1 MVIQIA
7 SRIFIIGSLLFCSVV
22 AGYAQVIMQVQDTVP
37 ERDDRLIIENSGSRI
52 VESSDTGRI
61 QYLYEDVRAY
71 TDSTY
76 FYADTAVLTDSY
88 LIAYGNMVIIQKDT
102 IKLFGDSLY
111 YNRDSSIAEVYG
123 DVILEN
129 GAQRLSGNSLFYRVD
144 DKIATYS
151 DTAILEQGSM
161 KLQSIAG
168 KFLINEKIGYFDR
181 DVILIDGDTRLRT
194 NSMVYY
200 TEEQKAEFVSAT
212 RIKTVDAEIYCEEG
226 YYEIES
232 KSGLFRKN
240 AQYKGEN
247 RSVTGDEIYYEKEI
261 DEIRV
266 IGNTVFTSDDADGIA
281 DEMEYN
287 EQTGDL
293 VLIGQAVLQ
302 DSITTIGGERITFN
316 QDSKD
321 LFIAGNGFLWKDD
334 WSLNATNI
342 EYNDI
347 SGMGLADGDVIYVDS
362 TSQSYLYCD
371 EAEFNNSI
379 QAMKAFNYDSR
390 PYMKLISESDTTVI
404 SSDTILSYQVIDTTL
419 IPRDTLFFS
428 DSTLSN
434 IDTSDST
441 LIVDNIDSTGV
452 GIDSTM
458 SRILHDTIPFSA
470 DTSDST
476 LIVDNIDSTGIGI
489 DSTVSRILHDTI
501 PSAVDTSDS
510 TMSVLNNKDSIVVP
524 GDPITSIILYDTIF
538 SERKFLVADKM
549 VGIYSKDMQAVCDS
563 FTFDMVDSTFIL
575 IGGPVMW
582 SDTTQFSGD
591 TIFLIQK
598 KNKLDRMIIQN
609 NVMIINSIDPFYNQ
623 IKGKR
628 LEGFFLEEEI
638 DRFIVTGSAQSVYY
652 MSDDE
657 DAFIGVNT
665 TDCSELKFNF
675 EANEM
680 SDIRGYIDVKSR
692 LIPIDKADH
701 NSLRLDGFKWMI
713 DLKPQSEDDVINMK
727 LKR

>member
-1 MVIQIA
+1 
-7 SRIFIIGSLLFCSVV
+7 
-22 AGYAQVIMQVQDTVP
+22 
-37 ERDDRLIIENSGSRI
+37 
-52 VESSDTGRI
+52 
-61 QYLYEDVRAY
+61 
-71 TDSTY
+71 
-76 FYADTAVLTDSY
+76 
-88 LIAYGNMVIIQKDT
+88 
-102 IKLFGDSLY
+102 
-111 YNRDSSIAEVYG
+111 
-123 DVILEN
+123 
-129 GAQRLSGNSLFYRVD
+129 
-144 DKIATYS
+144 
-151 DTAILEQGSM
+151 
-161 KLQSIAG
+161 
-168 KFLINEKIGYFDR
+168 
-181 DVILIDGDTRLRT
+181 
-194 NSMVYY
+194 
-200 TEEQKAEFVSAT
+200 
-212 RIKTVDAEIYCEEG
+212 
-226 YYEIES
+226 
-232 KSGLFRKN
+232 
-240 AQYKGEN
+240 
-247 RSVTGDEIYYEKEI
+247 
-261 DEIRV
+261 
-266 IGNTVFTSDDADGIA
+266 
-281 DEMEYN
+281 
-287 EQTGDL
+287 
-293 VLIGQAVLQ
+293 
-302 DSITTIGGERITFN
+302 
-316 QDSKD
+316 
-321 LFIAGNGFLWKDD
+321 
-334 WSLNATNI
+334 
-342 EYNDI
+342 
-347 SGMGLADGDVIYVDS
+347 
-362 TSQSYLYCD
+362 
-371 EAEFNNSI
+371 
-379 QAMKAFNYDSR
+379 
-390 PYMKLISESDTTVI
+390 
-404 SSDTILSYQVIDTTL
+404 
-419 IPRDTLFFS
+419 
-428 DSTLSN
+428 
-434 IDTSDST
+434 
-441 LIVDNIDSTGV
+441 
-452 GIDSTM
+452 
-458 SRILHDTIPFSA
+458 
-470 DTSDST
+470 